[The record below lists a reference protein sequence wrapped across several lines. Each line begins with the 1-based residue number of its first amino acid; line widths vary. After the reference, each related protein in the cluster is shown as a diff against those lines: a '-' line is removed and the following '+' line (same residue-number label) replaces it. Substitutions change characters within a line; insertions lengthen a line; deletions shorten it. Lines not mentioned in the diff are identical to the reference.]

1 MGESV
6 SLINDHIDANNLGIH
21 RLFKVCKDLQDSSAR
36 TVKERIIQEN
46 KNYDDFTLLMKFL
59 FDNNI
64 TTGID
69 IKKLNK
75 PLKAGLTVIPPD
87 TFENLL
93 GYVKLHNTGRDIDV
107 ANVRCAIMNVT
118 EEVDV
123 IDTPLTNFLNEV
135 VTKSLRLGVDAKTVN
150 KVYGYELVP
159 TFDVQLGTSIEDVKL
174 NGDEEIFISQK
185 LNGTRCTYY
194 EGRLWT
200 RNGKVYT
207 GCQHIID
214 DVKKLEDF
222 WCTNDIV
229 FDGELVLK
237 KCGLSDSDAFQ
248 KGTGIANS
256 HNETKEE
263 LEYVI
268 FDTLSKDEFKN
279 KYCERKYGARRAS
292 LEGPITN
299 TINELSLTNIRVVPF
314 FYRGYNHENIW
325 KYLDYAEA
333 NDMEGI
339 IVNLDTPYEF
349 KRTKALIKVKKF
361 YDIDLECID
370 IEPGVKGKYK
380 NTLGNIVC
388 KYKDGEVRV
397 GSGFTEELRNYYW
410 NNPDAIIGK
419 IVSVKY
425 KEATK
430 NKNGTESLQFP
441 IFLAVREDKEKAD
454 C

>member
-1 MGESV
+1 M
-6 SLINDHIDANNLGIH
+6 NLVATLGLKG
-21 RLFKVCKDLQDSSAR
+21 LFKVCLDLQNNSAR
-36 TVKERIIQEN
+36 TVKEQIIREN
-46 KNYDDFTLLMKFL
+46 MHYNDFKYLMQFL

-75 PLKAGLTVIPPD
+75 PLKTGLTVVPLN
-87 TFENLL
+87 TFEELL
-93 GYVKLHNTGRDIDV
+93 EYVKTHNTGRDIDIV
-107 ANVRCAIMNVT
+107 NVLATIMNITGET
-118 EEVDV
+118 EMLQSPHTD
-123 IDTPLTNFLNEV
+123 FLKEI
-135 VTKSLRLGVDAKTVN
+135 VTKSLRLGIDAKTVN

-174 NGDEEIFISQK
+174 TGDEEIFISQK
-185 LNGTRCTYY
+185 LNGTRCVYY
-194 EGRLWT
+194 EGQLWT
-200 RNGKVYT
+200 RSGKTYT

-214 DVKKLEDF
+214 DIKKLEDF

-268 FDTLSKDEFKN
+268 FDTLSKQEFRDKV
-279 KYCERKYGARRAS
+279 CERKYGARRAS
-292 LEGPITN
+292 LEGTVTDCIRV
-299 TINELSLTNIRVVPF
+299 LDLKNIRIVPF

-325 KYLDYAEA
+325 KYLDYAEE

-339 IVNLDTPYEF
+339 IVNLDTPYEY
-349 KRTKALIKVKKF
+349 KRTKNLIKVKKF
-361 YDIDLECID
+361 KDIDLRCID

-380 NTLGNIVC
+380 NTLGAIVC
-388 KYKDGEVRV
+388 RYKDGEVRV
-397 GSGFTEELRNYYW
+397 GSGFTEELRNHYW
-410 NNPDAIIGK
+410 NNPDDIIGK

-430 NKNGTESLQFP
+430 NKDGSESLQFP
-441 IFLAVREDKEKAD
+441 VFLCVREDKAVAD